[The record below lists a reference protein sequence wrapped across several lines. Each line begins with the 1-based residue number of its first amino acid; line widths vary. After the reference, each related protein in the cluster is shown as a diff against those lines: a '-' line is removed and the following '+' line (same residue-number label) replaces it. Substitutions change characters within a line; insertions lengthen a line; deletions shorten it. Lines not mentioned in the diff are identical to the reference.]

1 MGGKV
6 LFFNTKNQVG
16 EILKRDK
23 FFWMV
28 LVLLLPASIWSQIT
42 WTKTIITDTLTGAKK
57 HAVVDL
63 DNDGDLDIVVTV
75 NPEGT
80 GVEDPSRVNVTTYI
94 NNGSEIFTAVDVD
107 FEMFGARGLAVG
119 DLNGDGYPDI
129 VAGNAASSSPAWFE
143 NDQTPGDGGWVKR
156 LLGGFGFNNY
166 EIQVKDLDQDGD
178 LDIIDGM
185 GDDANGGTLVTDS
198 LRWFENNGANPPS
211 FTARLIATYSSPS
224 AIFVEDFDGDNDWDV
239 VAAQWVNLNITPST
253 DDDVRWWAQ
262 SAGSWT
268 QQQIIEQT
276 YGANGFYA
284 VDLDKDNDVD
294 IIGAG
299 YKAQS
304 IDWWAN
310 DGTGTFG
317 TKTVIKS
324 NFTYTRNVFVVDVD
338 GDTDLDIVACADN
351 DNTISWFENDGNLN
365 FTEHVIT
372 TTFTYAYFVTAADM
386 DGDGDIDIIGTAQD
400 AWQLAWWANDQDDN
414 QYIAA
419 GDQPP
424 TSFWGGKV
432 IIDFVSGDA
441 GNVSVFYNHN
451 ENTNRNKLATGVDH
465 IAVSGFYTI
474 KTDKPT
480 YQCDITFSYE
490 GISEWS
496 AIDNEQ
502 ALIICAWDETNQQ
515 WYKVGT
521 SQTVD
526 EVNNTILVT
535 GLTTELK
542 RYSKFTLGSSTP
554 DNPLPVQLVAFTA
567 TSTAEGIELTW
578 ETQSEVNNL
587 GFELWRKTDWDTS
600 FQQIASYEWEEA
612 LVGLGNSNLGKVYRY
627 LDDQVEPGMT
637 YVYKLYDVDYSGR
650 RYAQKTVR
658 ATYMVGDLVKVRGLG
673 IPRTL
678 VLEQNY
684 PNPFNHRTVIE
695 FGVPANPD
703 MGTYR
708 VDIRVFDM
716 LGRPI
721 RTLFQGHLVPGNY
734 LTTWDGRDESGQI
747 VASGNYIYVFKVNSR
762 FVSKRMTLLR

>member
-1 MGGKV
+1 M
-6 LFFNTKNQVG
+6 
-16 EILKRDK
+16 KRDK
-23 FFWMV
+23 FFW
-28 LVLLLPASIWSQIT
+28 LLFILLPASLWSQIT

-63 DNDGDLDIVVTV
+63 DNDGDYDIVVTL
-75 NPEGT
+75 NPEGA
-80 GVEDPSRVNVTTYI
+80 GAEDPSRVNVTTFI
-94 NNGSEIFTAVDVD
+94 NNGNEVFTAVDVD

-129 VAGNAASSSPAWFE
+129 VAGNAASTSPAWFE

-156 LLGGFGFNNY
+156 LLGGYGFNTY

-185 GDDANGGTLVTDS
+185 GDDASGGTLVTDS
-198 LRWFENNGANPPS
+198 LRWFENNGANPPA
-211 FTARLIATYSSPS
+211 FTARLIATYSTPI
-224 AIFVEDFDGDNDWDV
+224 AIFIEDFDGDNDWDV
-239 VAAQWVNLNITPST
+239 VAGQWVNLNATPST

-262 SAGSWT
+262 NAGSWT

-276 YGANGFYA
+276 YGANGFHA
-284 VDLDKDNDVD
+284 VDLDRDNDID
-294 IIGAG
+294 IVGAG

-324 NFTYTRNVFVVDVD
+324 NFTYTRDVFVVDVD

-351 DNTISWFENDGNLN
+351 DNTVSWFENDGSLN

-386 DGDGDIDIIGTAQD
+386 DGDGDVDIIGTAQD

-424 TSFWGGKV
+424 TSFWNGKV
-432 IIDFVSGDA
+432 VIDFVSGDA

-451 ENTNRNKLATGVDH
+451 ENANRNKLATGVDH

-474 KTDKPT
+474 KTDKST
-480 YQCDITFSYE
+480 YQCDITFSYD

-526 EVNNTILVT
+526 DVNNTILVT
-535 GLTTELK
+535 GLTSELK

-554 DNPLPVQLVAFTA
+554 DNPLPVQLVSFTA
-567 TSTAEGIELTW
+567 TSTDEGIELTW
-578 ETQSEVNNL
+578 ETQSELNNL
-587 GFELWRKTDWDTS
+587 GFELWRKSDWDTT
-600 FQQIASYEWEEA
+600 FQRIASYEWEDA

-627 LDDQVEPGMT
+627 LDRRVEPGMT
-637 YVYKLYDVDYSGR
+637 YVYKLYDVDLSGR
-650 RYAQKTVR
+650 RYEQKTVL
-658 ATYMVGDLVKVRGLG
+658 ATFTVGDLVKVRGLG

-678 VLEQNY
+678 VLGQNY

-695 FGVPANPD
+695 FGVPKNAD
-703 MGTYR
+703 GGTSR
-708 VDIRVFDM
+708 VNVQIFDM

-721 RTLFQGHLVPGNY
+721 RTLFQGNLVAGNY
-734 LTTWDGRDESGQI
+734 LTTWDGRDESGRM
-747 VASGNYIYVFKVNSR
+747 VASGNYIYVLKVNNR
-762 FVSKRMTLLR
+762 FVSKRLTLLR